1 MRRWQQHEH
10 HGSERRQ
17 RRVRLDAA
25 QPERLRLA
33 GQRHLQEA
41 NTKQEALKPPP
52 TGGPA
57 SGFEPFITQSLA
69 ITQPLLTQLEALTPP
84 SNLQSDWD
92 KLLADAKAKEAL
104 VQKALAAAKANDT
117 SQFSAAIKQV
127 QATAGQGDALA
138 QSIGLTECAKNPQP
152 RG

>member
-1 MRRWQQHEH
+1 MP
-10 HGSERRQ
+10 SARRQ
-17 RRVRLDAA
+17 TPSRRPSSLHRPAA
-25 QPERLRLA
+25 RRA
-33 GQRHLQEA
+33 
-41 NTKQEALKPPP
+41 
-52 TGGPA
+52 A
-57 SGFEPFITQSLA
+57 SSPFITQSLA

-152 RG
+152 QG